1 MMRKVLPWVAA
12 LVSMLPAAA
21 PADASRKERDAARL
35 ALIEQLAGAP
45 VERIVSFTLSD
56 WQPLDDTHLMV
67 FRGPSTGWLLTV
79 REPCL
84 GLTWART
91 VGITASGGSIARR
104 FDSVVFR
111 DGIGPGARHEQC
123 RIDQIRPVD
132 WRKVRAAERAARA
145 QDASG
150 GT

>member
-1 MMRKVLPWVAA
+1 MRKLLLSVAVVAA
-12 LVSMLPAAA
+12 LVSAA
-21 PADASRKERDAARL
+21 PVDASRKERDAARL
-35 ALIEQLAGAP
+35 ALVEQLAGEP

-56 WQPLDDTHLMV
+56 WQPLDDTHLVV
-67 FRGPSTGWLLTV
+67 FRGPATGWLLSV

-91 VGITASGGSIARR
+91 ISITSTGGSIARR
-104 FDSVVFR
+104 FDRVVFR
-111 DGIGPGARHEQC
+111 DGLGAGARHEQC
-123 RIDQIRPVD
+123 RIEQIRPVD

-145 QDASG
+145 QEASG